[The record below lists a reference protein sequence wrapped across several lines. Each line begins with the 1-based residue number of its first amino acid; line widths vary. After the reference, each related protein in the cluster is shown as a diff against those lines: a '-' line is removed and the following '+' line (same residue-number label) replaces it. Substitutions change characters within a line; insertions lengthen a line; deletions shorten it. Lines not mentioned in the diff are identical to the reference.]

1 MMKPIKVIKDPDAFK
16 LLADDTRR
24 QIVTLLRVKEM
35 TVSQISQVLQ
45 ITPQAVYHH
54 IKKLQPVGIIEVARE
69 ERLGHLIESYFRATA
84 ELYFCSIGAVSGGP
98 EYLENDI
105 KTSLDALKRIGIK
118 LEYTDEDVK
127 KLAELDSEMHSCY
140 NSTEYE
146 DLINELDDVDFIT
159 KQTVKKMADTLSMD
173 DKSHEKKVKFQSK
186 YYRLLKSLLKTD

>member
-1 MMKPIKVIKDPDAFK
+1 MKPIKVIKDPDAFK

-45 ITPQAVYHH
+45 ITPQAIYHH
-54 IKKLQPVGIIEVARE
+54 IKKLQPVGIIEVSRE

-84 ELYFCSIGAVSGGP
+84 ELYFCSIGNVSGGP

-105 KTSLDALKRIGIK
+105 KTSLDALQRIGLKI
-118 LEYTDEDVK
+118 EYTEENVK
-127 KLAELDSEMHSCY
+127 KLAELSTEMDLCCK
-140 NSTEYE
+140 NTEYE

-159 KQTVKKMADTLSMD
+159 KQTVTKMADMLSMD
-173 DKSHEKKVKFQSK
+173 NESHNKKVKLQSK
-186 YYRLLKSLLKTD
+186 YYKLLKSLLKTD

>member
-45 ITPQAVYHH
+45 ITPQAIYHH
-54 IKKLQPVGIIEVARE
+54 IKKLQPVGIIEVSRE

-84 ELYFCSIGAVSGGP
+84 ELYFCSIGNVSGGP

-105 KTSLDALKRIGIK
+105 KTSLDALQRIGLKI
-118 LEYTDEDVK
+118 EYTEENVK
-127 KLAELDSEMHSCY
+127 KLAELSTEMDSCCK
-140 NSTEYE
+140 NAEYE

-159 KQTVKKMADTLSMD
+159 KQTVTKMADMLSMD
-173 DKSHEKKVKFQSK
+173 DESHDKKVKLQSK
-186 YYRLLKSLLKTD
+186 YYKLLKSLLKTD

>member
-45 ITPQAVYHH
+45 ITPQAIYHH
-54 IKKLQPVGIIEVARE
+54 IKKLQPVGIIEVSRE

-84 ELYFCSIGAVSGGP
+84 ELYFCSIGNVSGGP

-105 KTSLDALKRIGIK
+105 KTSLDALQRIGLKI
-118 LEYTDEDVK
+118 EYTEENVK
-127 KLAELDSEMHSCY
+127 KLAELSTEMDSCCK
-140 NSTEYE
+140 NTEYE

-159 KQTVKKMADTLSMD
+159 KQTVTKMADMLSMD
-173 DKSHEKKVKFQSK
+173 NKSHDLKVKLQST
-186 YYRLLKSLLKTD
+186 YYKLLKSLLKTD